1 MPERFEGRGDVRIA
15 TLATDLSLASGYVLV
30 GDCEIVAT
38 METENREVM
47 SLADVLGTMT
57 DRYPTS
63 VKVNLNMIFREVTTD
78 NLARA
83 LLGTSVAVS
92 SGTVGTGAREE
103 FENLSVGDVIPLRNM
118 DVSGVAGVDS
128 TGSPVTLVAGTHFEV
143 ADADTG
149 LLRILSLS
157 GLMQPLKFNY
167 TYGAHT
173 AIPVLN
179 RTPVEYAI
187 LANIYNIGKRSERG
201 RLLVH
206 RVQLNPPDE
215 MAFLAD
221 KMAELSINGSILKH
235 DTLYSDSKL
244 GGYWSYQKV

>member
-1 MPERFEGRGDVRIA
+1 MGNRFEGRGDVLIA
-15 TLATDLSLASGYVLV
+15 TLASDQSLASGYVAV
-30 GDCEIVAT
+30 GDCEITAT

-63 VKVNLNMIFREVTTD
+63 VKVNLKMIFREVTTA
-78 NLARA
+78 NIARA
-83 LLGTSVAVS
+83 LLGTVVSVS
-92 SGTVGTGAREE
+92 SGTVGTGARES
-103 FENLSVGDVIPLRNM
+103 FSNLAVGDVIPLRNM
-118 DVSGVAGVDS
+118 DVSIVAGVDS

-143 ADADTG
+143 WNAKAG

-157 GLMQPLKFNY
+157 GLTQPLKFDY
-167 TYGAHT
+167 TFGAHT
-173 AIPVLN
+173 AVPALN
-179 RTPVEYAI
+179 RNPVEYAV
-187 LANIYNIGKRSERG
+187 LANIYNIGKTSERG

-215 MAFLAD
+215 MAFIAD
-221 KMAELSINGSILKH
+221 KMAELSIDGSILKH